1 MDLIFVKR
9 VFDSN
14 KEILKNVIISS
25 LNEGLFLIL
34 MIYFM
39 FKNHRKKFSMQTPNK
54 T

>member
-1 MDLIFVKR
+1 MKR

-14 KEILKNVIISS
+14 KELLKNVIISS

-39 FKNHRKKFSMQTPNK
+39 FKNHRKNLSCKLPTK
-54 T
+54 LEI